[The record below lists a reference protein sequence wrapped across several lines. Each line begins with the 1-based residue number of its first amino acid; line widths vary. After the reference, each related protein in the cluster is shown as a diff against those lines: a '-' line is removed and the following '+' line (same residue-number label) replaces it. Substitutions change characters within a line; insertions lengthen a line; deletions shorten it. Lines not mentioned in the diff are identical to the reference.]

1 MHMSM
6 FLLIRSHLAGFS
18 LRPWVSL
25 GLEDTVL
32 TWPPFLS
39 SGSHPVPGL
48 GSPYKGAVSVQAV
61 TIPVEKRLHEAM
73 VLQPCSMQQGRVAP
87 LVPDA
92 AKGYFMLVSFY
103 ERSIVYVLVLNVCS
117 GRLLPSPWLTVR
129 ELFLHVTI
137 HPRGRSDIST
147 NSEKIYH
154 FQPLPQ
160 LSNRDFTLPF
170 LGRDDMDLEYND

>member
-1 MHMSM
+1 MLMSM

-18 LRPWVSL
+18 LRPWVPL
-25 GLEDTVL
+25 GLIDTVL

-129 ELFLHVTI
+129 EPFLHVTI
-137 HPRGRSDIST
+137 PFPSPRPIGHTVST
-147 NSEKIYH
+147 NSEISTISSLCLNNPTVTLL
-154 FQPLPQ
+154 FPSLP
-160 LSNRDFTLPF
+160 RT
-170 LGRDDMDLEYND
+170 G